1 MQEPR
6 KSTLLFV
13 QDAAAEPAALGPA
26 TATQLATSM
35 QAGRRKTPRRPSG
48 LTQELTSCT
57 SQRVI
62 EIAAA
67 KPMDEQIDMMSD
79 PRVML
84 FAKALS
90 AAIGSSES
98 VAIRRPEAK
107 STRRVSQRFRRAAI
121 VSSVTMTAIQSVK
134 VVMGGS
140 LG

>member
-1 MQEPR
+1 
-6 KSTLLFV
+6 
-13 QDAAAEPAALGPA
+13 
-26 TATQLATSM
+26 
-35 QAGRRKTPRRPSG
+35 
-48 LTQELTSCT
+48 
-57 SQRVI
+57 
-62 EIAAA
+62 
-67 KPMDEQIDMMSD
+67 MDEQIDMMSD